1 MNAQQQLSQIPIQQE
16 HVPGAQSVR
25 SWRRFS
31 QYFVMLLLVVIPVS
45 GLFRIDP
52 MAGAFHMLDYQ
63 VWFADMSIIMG
74 FWIMAA
80 TLLIF
85 MYSWAGSVF
94 CGWIC
99 PQNTLSEWA
108 NWMTSK
114 MLGRRA
120 LMMDITGQKMK
131 VAARKN
137 RWLNKVVLAFSFLA
151 VSMLFAIIPLLYF
164 FSPTVIWSFL
174 TLQPLPEA
182 QGLLW
187 IYSVCILVVLIDV
200 AVMRHLVCKYMCVYR
215 IWQHSF
221 KTRETLHIAY
231 DESRSD
237 HCTNCTYCEDSCFLD
252 IDPRQ
257 TVVFDSCIN
266 CGDCV
271 AACDTLHSKSKKMQ
285 GPGLLSFA
293 FGQSKPGRNGLTS
306 LLSRTRAAMVG
317 AIIGGLWFSVGIIN
331 YQPYVLVADKAE
343 LLQGMTSN
351 DYRINISNKRYRP
364 ADMELNIEGLDTSDY
379 SLESNHVHWETAGRK
394 DVIMHISP
402 NLKQGIH
409 RFTVHAKTSDGWHD
423 DFTVYHYAQS
433 AKQQGS

>member
-25 SWRRFS
+25 QWRRFS
-31 QYFVMLLLVVIPVS
+31 QYFVIFLLVVIPVS
-45 GLFRIDP
+45 GLFRIDI

-63 VWFADMSIIMG
+63 IWFADMSIIMG
-74 FWIMAA
+74 FWIMVA

-94 CGWIC
+94 CGWVC

-108 NWMTSK
+108 NMMTSK

-120 LMMDITGQKMK
+120 LMMDITGEKMK
-131 VAARKN
+131 VARRKN
-137 RWLNKVVLAFSFLA
+137 RWFNKLVLGISFLL

-174 TLQPLPEA
+174 SLEPLPEA
-182 QGLLW
+182 QSLLW
-187 IYSVCILVVLIDV
+187 IYVVCILVVLIDV

-237 HCTNCTYCEDSCFLD
+237 HCVNCTYCEDSCFLE

-293 FGQSKPGRNGLTS
+293 FGQSKAGRNGLTS
-306 LLSRTRAAMVG
+306 LLSRTRAATVG
-317 AIIGGLWFSVGIIN
+317 AVIGALWFAVGIAN
-331 YQPYVLVADKAE
+331 YQPYVLLADKAE
-343 LLQGMTSN
+343 LMQNMNAS
-351 DYRINISNKRYRP
+351 DYRINVSNKRYRP
-364 ADMELNIEGLDTSDY
+364 ANMILKIEGLNASEYT
-379 SLESNHVHWETAGRK
+379 LETNHITWQTAGRK

-402 NLKQGIH
+402 DLKKGIH
-409 RFTVHAKTSDGWHD
+409 RFTVHAKADDGWQN
-423 DFTVYHYAQS
+423 DFTVYYYAEGR
-433 AKQQGS
+433 AKLGG